1 MIVAKLTTDKKEDVF
16 VLGLS
21 KGNIRNLKKG
31 HPAITEFPGMVGTK
45 IIIMYGDTEAD
56 IYKELN
62 KNFDKMPIPEIRKG
76 MGNLKKTMESI

>member
-1 MIVAKLTTDKKEDVF
+1 
-16 VLGLS
+16 
-21 KGNIRNLKKG
+21 
-31 HPAITEFPGMVGTK
+31 MVGTK

-76 MGNLKKTMESI
+76 MGNLKKTMEPI